1 MKKLLF
7 TVAKMIAF
15 FIGFALLVGL
25 IPIPDSSNGAVW
37 RFWAEFIPFLC
48 IVFLTLLFWFIE
60 KRKVKLCIISSPL
73 KNSVIGVVTGIAW
86 LGIVTAILMI
96 FGTMKIVECNVV
108 PMLWLWIFS
117 ALINTIMQELL
128 LRGYLYQI
136 LKMNYNVAVATVVTT
151 VLFTFMHGGAF
162 EAGFIP
168 VMNVFTMSLFM
179 TMTLEYTQSL
189 IAPIIIHFIWNSV
202 GSIILGGVSLA
213 EDYPHLCVTEFT
225 GNVLLSGGAP
235 KMEGSIVVLFV
246 NVIFMIGFVVL
257 LKKRKYSLLD
267 CQMVD
272 LYEKSE
278 FRG

>member
-86 LGIVTAILMI
+86 LGIVTSILMI
-96 FGTMKIVECNVV
+96 FGIMKIVECNVV

-136 LKMNYNVAVATVVTT
+136 LKMNYNVAAATVVTT

-168 VMNVFTMSLFM
+168 VMNVFIMSLFM
-179 TMTLEYTQSL
+179 SITLEYTQSL

-213 EDYPHLCVTEFT
+213 EDYPNLCVTEFT

-246 NVIFMIGFVVL
+246 NIIFLIGFVVL

>member
-86 LGIVTAILMI
+86 LGIVTSILMI
-96 FGTMKIVECNVV
+96 FGIMKIVECNVV

-136 LKMNYNVAVATVVTT
+136 LKMNYNVAAATVVTT

-168 VMNVFTMSLFM
+168 VMNVFIMSLFM

-213 EDYPHLCVTEFT
+213 EDYPYLCVTEFT
-225 GNVLLSGGAP
+225 GNVLVSGGAP

-246 NVIFMIGFVVL
+246 NVIFLIGFVVL